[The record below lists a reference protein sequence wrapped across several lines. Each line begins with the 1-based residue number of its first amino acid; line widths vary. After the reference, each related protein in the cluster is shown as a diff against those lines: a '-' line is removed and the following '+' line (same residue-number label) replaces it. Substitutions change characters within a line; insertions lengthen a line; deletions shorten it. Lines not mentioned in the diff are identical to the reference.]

1 LNILTSPKKE
11 VFLCRKITFLCSM
24 SWSNYIKQYQSYL
37 RIERGLSANTITNY
51 TLDIERLC
59 SFLSVQNITVSPIA
73 ITEETVQQFIYA
85 VSKEVN
91 ARSQARIISGLKSFF
106 SYLIFEDYRADNPM
120 ELVESPRLGRKLP
133 DTLSVSEIDNLIL
146 AIDLSS
152 NEGER
157 NRAMLETLY
166 GCGLRVSELVAL
178 KISDLFF
185 EEGFIKINGKGNK
198 ERFVPIG
205 ELAQRYITIY
215 KETIRVHLPIQKGFE
230 DTLFLNR
237 RGRQLTRAMIFTII
251 NRLADLIELQKKISP
266 HTFRH
271 SFATHLLEN
280 GADLRSIQ
288 LMLGHESITTTEIY
302 VHLDRTF
309 LTQVMQSFHPRKEVK

>member
-1 LNILTSPKKE
+1 MLKNGL
-11 VFLCRKITFLCSM
+11 LCNM
-24 SWSNYIKQYQSYL
+24 SWSSYIKSYQSYL
-37 RIERGLSANTITNY
+37 RIERGLSKNTIENY
-51 TLDIERLC
+51 SFDIERLC
-59 SFLSVQNITVSPIA
+59 LYLEQNGISISPIK
-73 ITEETVQQFIYA
+73 IDETTLQQFIYS
-85 VSKEVN
+85 VSSEVN
-91 ARSQARIISGLKSFF
+91 PRSQARIISGLKSFF
-106 SYLIFEDYRADNPM
+106 GYLIFEDYRDDNPL
-120 ELVESPRLGRKLP
+120 ELIESPKTGRKLP
-133 DTLSVSEIDNLIL
+133 DTLAIEEIDALIA

-185 EEGFIKINGKGNK
+185 VEGFIKITGKGNK
-198 ERFVPIG
+198 QRFVPIG
-205 ELAQRYITIY
+205 GLAQKYILLY
-215 KETIRVHLPIQKGFE
+215 KDTIRIHRPIKKEYG

-237 RGRQLTRAMIFTII
+237 RGGQLTRAMIFTII
-251 NRLADLIELQKKISP
+251 KDLSVKVNLNKTISP

-302 VHLDRTF
+302 LHLDRKY
-309 LTQVMQSFHPRKEVK
+309 LSEVINNFHPRKS